1 MRSTATVKSAT
12 LLKRDSPTHSSFYA
26 EGNEKREKWES
37 PHSLHLPFW
46 GEGGRGG
53 GSPTKFSKRGGR
65 GGAWQD
71 LNFFRGLLGKR
82 EVTFIKG
89 SSNFYIKNKLKSEY
103 LMTKKFINKNV
114 FLCIAKNSNWEI

>member
-26 EGNEKREKWES
+26 EGNEKRENWES

-46 GEGGRGG
+46 WEGGRGG
-53 GSPTKFSKRGGR
+53 GWISYQIFKKGR
-65 GGAWQD
+65 EGGAWQD
-71 LNFFRGLLGKR
+71 LNFLRGLLGKR

-103 LMTKKFINKNV
+103 LMTKKLINKNV
-114 FLCIAKNSNWEI
+114 FLCHS